1 MQLVLFFALCK
12 FAVLNR
18 ILWANVE
25 TSSTLC
31 AMFTP
36 GWTAIFYG
44 DVMYWTGFLAFAA
57 TNTRIGGKE
66 WFGR

>member
-12 FAVLNR
+12 SAILNR

-25 TSSTLC
+25 TGCTLC
-31 AMFTP
+31 TMFTP

-44 DVMYWTGFLAFAA
+44 DVMCWTGFLAFAA
-57 TNTRIGGKE
+57 TNTRICGVEGI
-66 WFGR
+66 GR